1 MRKKWN
7 YENAY
12 NIISA
17 QSRFTTETYHEPNK
31 DPKLLCY
38 WCCHGFQNTPR
49 GLPVKCDEQ
58 RNKFILRGVFCSWA
72 CALTYSK
79 EIVGGYKSTDREYW
93 IRQLSRKMD
102 PSNIEYT
109 KPAPSREFLEAFGGP
124 MDIETFRK
132 ASIHKK
138 NENTKYLIERP
149 PVIIMVAEEQ
159 RLLSQIERVSHIP
172 ALPNRKPQHLM
183 NKKAYQ
189 EREKKDVKR
198 RYVIKKKIQGKRN
211 DRLRSLGIKVS

>member
-1 MRKKWN
+1 
-7 YENAY
+7 
-12 NIISA
+12 
-17 QSRFTTETYHEPNK
+17 
-31 DPKLLCY
+31 
-38 WCCHGFQNTPR
+38 
-49 GLPVKCDEQ
+49 
-58 RNKFILRGVFCSWA
+58 
-72 CALTYSK
+72 
-79 EIVGGYKSTDREYW
+79 
-93 IRQLSRKMD
+93 
-102 PSNIEYT
+102 
-109 KPAPSREFLEAFGGP
+109 